1 MEDLFEQGYE
11 VDQIN
16 QILKIEKS
24 GYKISKKITPAISIE
39 TLRKLRPI
47 LENSKYTNREKG
59 LILNRYVA
67 KNEDITSYID
77 MGFNSASII
86 NVIKKLEELKYDI
99 SKLKNKGY
107 DYQKLNV
114 LYYYYKNGH
123 DVLSYID
130 KGYGKSEIGLR
141 LKTEQF
147 GIDYD
152 KTIKDYPDAKWAAL
166 LRGFDKGINALPY
179 ITKKYTSYQ
188 IDSVITALEKHIDVK
203 KVTKVNAP
211 GCVMDVIISGLE
223 KGYDI
228 TPYIT
233 TRTNKQLAKVILSC
247 LEDGINPNE
256 VLKFN
261 NHKTAKLAYELLKKS
276 LDTTLLDETKYDY
289 AHLKFI
295 KTLLIKYSKNKKVD
309 IKRLCNNDIMVNQ
322 LEIALDLMKNGYDP
336 KALLITNFS
345 IYDITIIRK
354 AIMNNIDITP
364 YIKKGIGSREINS
377 LICLLEKGYKITK

>member
-1 MEDLFEQGYE
+1 MEDLFELGYE
-11 VDQIN
+11 IDQIN

-24 GYKISKKITPAISIE
+24 GYKISKKITPAISVE
-39 TLRKLRPI
+39 TLRKLRPA
-47 LENSKYTNREKG
+47 LENSKYTNREKS
-59 LILNRYVA
+59 LILNRYVT
-67 KNEDITSYID
+67 KGEDITSYID

-130 KGYGKSEIGLR
+130 KGYEKSEIGLR

-166 LRGFDKGINALPY
+166 LRGFNKGINALPY

-188 IDSVITALEKHIDVK
+188 IDSVITALEKHIDVE
-203 KVTKVNAP
+203 KVTKVNVP
-211 GCVMDVIISGLE
+211 GSVMDVIISGLE

-233 TRTNKQLAKVILSC
+233 TKTNTQLSKVILSC
-247 LEDGINPNE
+247 LEDGIDPKE
-256 VLKFN
+256 VLKFSN
-261 NHKTAKLAYELLKKS
+261 YKVSKLAHEWLKKS
-276 LDTTLLDETKYDY
+276 LNTTLLDETKYDY
-289 AHLKFI
+289 NHLKFI
-295 KTLLIKYSKNKKVD
+295 KTLLIKYSKNEKVD
-309 IKRLCNNDIMVNQ
+309 IKKLCNNDITVKQ
-322 LEIALDLMKNGYDP
+322 LEFALELMKDGYDP
-336 KALLITNFS
+336 SALLVTNLS
-345 IYDITIIRK
+345 IYDIASVK
-354 AIMNNIDITP
+354 QAIKNNIDITP
-364 YIKKGIGSREINS
+364 YLHEKITTAEISS
-377 LICLLEKGYKITK
+377 LICLLGKGYKITK